1 MKCLTDNDKINI
13 GILVIPSNRIE
24 EERNNKMSLSRE
36 KHIPPSSVHYFLTT
50 KGSNQKC
57 FRGTIV
63 FNLQNVE

>member
-13 GILVIPSNRIE
+13 GILVVPSNRIE
-24 EERNNKMSLSRE
+24 KERNNKMSLSQE
-36 KHIPPSSVHYFLTT
+36 KHIPPSSVHSFLTT

-57 FRGTIV
+57 FRGTFV